1 MREAEVIDE
10 ICEIATTSQ
19 WSIYDVMD
27 LYKIKAPELDTWG
40 LLKRMLVDGL
50 VRVDSQ
56 GVLSVYH

>member
-1 MREAEVIDE
+1 MREAEVVDE

-27 LYKIKAPELDTWG
+27 LYKIKAPELDTWD
-40 LLKRMLVDGL
+40 LLKRMLGDGL